1 MRDGKVGKDWTGLLW
16 DQIAEDAEDAK
27 GLKAKQSE
35 LLRYLGCAG
44 WASP

>member
-1 MRDGKVGKDWTGLLW
+1 MREGKVGKDWTGLLW
-16 DQIAEDAEDAK
+16 DQIAEDAK

>member
-1 MRDGKVGKDWTGLLW
+1 MREGKVGKDWTGLLW
-16 DQIAEDAEDAK
+16 DQIAEDTN